1 MYAKIAFLGI
11 LRRKGR
17 TLFTVMAIAMS
28 VSMALLLISVS
39 VGLKEGSA
47 NLYNQDVDYW
57 ITPKDS
63 SFSDLLTNSG
73 KTMMGN
79 AHQNIGNISLYS
91 EIKGATPVLN
101 RLLYV
106 SHDSGSSVILGI
118 GVIPGSVDTLPASAP
133 GFTPGDPYYN
143 GDKMTYEV
151 VINEKTAKLLGIG
164 LDDSIL
170 IGPTNNNINNSF
182 RVVGLIS
189 EVEYSISP
197 VIVMHLSE
205 LQEVTGNREGDRA
218 NYIIAQGN
226 DAQSRLEGLFPD
238 SVILSSAEYQKY
250 SIVSDKKIFAT
261 AIAVSVISMF
271 IAILF
276 ISSTMIMSMNEK
288 QKEFAVMSAIGISR
302 RSITKIMLYE
312 SIILSLLGGI
322 GGILLT
328 IIGIEIVNRGA
339 FYYFGSANIVSINP
353 LLLLIGV
360 GIGLVAGIFS
370 GLVPLVKIRQIY
382 IVETLK

>member
-339 FYYFGSANIVSINP
+339 FYYFGSANIVSVNP
-353 LLLLIGV
+353 FLLLIGV

>member
-118 GVIPGSVDTLPASAP
+118 GVIPGIVDTLPASAP

-189 EVEYSISP
+189 DVEYSISP